1 VIAKTVGKDQTQQ
14 GNRGNR
20 GNRSTALYHA
30 SLPKSARL
38 PGTLLKSC
46 HAPKPL
52 YDMFPVAI
60 HERFVTHPTLNHK
73 SIPASKSILTPMRA
87 RGGHISPTT
96 SSSLTG
102 ETGFSLRLV
111 LSP

>member
-14 GNRGNR
+14 GNR
-20 GNRSTALYHA
+20 STALYHA
-30 SLPKSARL
+30 SLPKSASL

-60 HERFVTHPTLNHK
+60 HERFVTHPSRLEPQIDSGLQEHFN
-73 SIPASKSILTPMRA
+73 AYA
-87 RGGHISPTT
+87 RPRGSHIADDIIEPD
-96 SSSLTG
+96 G
-102 ETGFSLRLV
+102 RNWF
-111 LSP
+111 